1 MTRAPSSSTSAS
13 SPGEPVNG
21 ELKLELY
28 YVVGWPDLPVARV
41 AILATKI
48 LDYVSPRTLEDWE
61 YNCSLEKDKEQ
72 EKEEIAQKIKQEERV
87 KAHAAATPATGTS
100 TPASGTP
107 RQKRRGRPS
116 KAEVVARQIA
126 QQASFGEDELANV
139 HLPPA
144 NTNGPS
150 LSTPQK
156 NRAQAVTYVEE
167 TDTNEAISKQLQGG
181 SKSGS
186 DSESQLGEG
195 LGQLDEPGET
205 EKPNPGTTFTSLDSF
220 LPTHSSSGY
229 AEFLIPNLPST
240 QQDPI
245 QLIPSVPISFMRSN
259 SKNNQLSRR
268 MTQLTTPVPVPSYPR
283 QTGKKTFVPLGKT
296 ITPVPAP
303 LLPLA
308 RAKLQAQAVSVTPIP
323 APRYP
328 GSKPEPPKVPHEVK
342 VTPISAPVY
351 SIQRPQMFPYGKT
364 TTPIPP
370 PPYPPL
376 GESSEN
382 PESKKPRRVAYTPV
396 PPPLPREPSEKLHK
410 ITCTPVP
417 PPPPFPRNG
426 TTNPHKWTPAGHS
439 PRNQASKAEVEVE
452 VEVEPNNQRRS
463 PSKSATPAAKI
474 GNSGKKKKSQ
484 PEEEQVWEVKRLED
498 DRVIEINGELARHFK
513 VRWVGKWPRGQ
524 NPTWEPEEY
533 IPEALVQKYLKDKAA
548 KMAQSGSSPRIV
560 EKLTP
565 SLKRKYS
572 SVAEAFEGDDELPM
586 PSSSL
591 PGDARDEEDD
601 DDAEHFQVTE
611 QTRQNTPFRKP
622 RIDPALVAE
631 LAASFS

>member
-1 MTRAPSSSTSAS
+1 MAQTPARTSRALPLEIHLPSKPRDYRLGDGPALAPIRLSLEDDTGAFIVDKRVL
-13 SPGEPVNG
+13 PGEPVNG

-351 SIQRPQMFPYGKT
+351 SIQRPQMFPYGKPQLQSHRPRIRLWGNRLKT
-364 TTPIPP
+364 QNLRNHAGLLTP
-370 PPYPPL
+370 L
-376 GESSEN
+376 F
-382 PESKKPRRVAYTPV
+382 
-396 PPPLPREPSEKLHK
+396 LHL
-410 ITCTPVP
+410 
-417 PPPPFPRNG
+417 FRGNHPRNCIRLLARLYRLPHHFPAMG
-426 TTNPHKWTPAGHS
+426 LQIHTNGHPLATALEIRHLKRRSRLRLRSNLIISAVPLRKVRHRLQKLVTPARKRN
-439 PRNQASKAEVEVE
+439 RNQKR
-452 VEVEPNNQRRS
+452 N
-463 PSKSATPAAKI
+463 KY
-474 GNSGKKKKSQ
+474 GK
-484 PEEEQVWEVKRLED
+484 
-498 DRVIEINGELARHFK
+498 
-513 VRWVGKWPRGQ
+513 
-524 NPTWEPEEY
+524 
-533 IPEALVQKYLKDKAA
+533 
-548 KMAQSGSSPRIV
+548 
-560 EKLTP
+560 
-565 SLKRKYS
+565 
-572 SVAEAFEGDDELPM
+572 
-586 PSSSL
+586 
-591 PGDARDEEDD
+591 
-601 DDAEHFQVTE
+601 
-611 QTRQNTPFRKP
+611 
-622 RIDPALVAE
+622 
-631 LAASFS
+631 